1 MWNKPQ
7 HSDSEAPS
15 TTSNQ
20 TVGLTNDQYTI
31 EDKARKNDKHQF
43 RSFSLNS
50 PKHGQSSTKNVFCSC
65 QLSVTTEYDF

>member
-15 TTSNQ
+15 TTSKQ
-20 TVGLTNDQYTI
+20 TVGLTNDQYTS

-50 PKHGQSSTKNVFCSC
+50 PKHGQSSTKKYFAPVNLV
-65 QLSVTTEYDF
+65 